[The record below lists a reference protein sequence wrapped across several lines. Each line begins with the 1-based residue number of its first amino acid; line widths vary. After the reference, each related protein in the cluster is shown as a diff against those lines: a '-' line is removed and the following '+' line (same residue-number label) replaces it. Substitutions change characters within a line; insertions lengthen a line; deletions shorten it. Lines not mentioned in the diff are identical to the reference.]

1 MLLQKELIS
10 IVKGTSLG
18 DKTQAGEKAI
28 HKIRQRFFKNF
39 DFPISTLLYC
49 LYMHHHVFIKFSS
62 SFDPTTPPLRDTDV
76 INGRPKKDR
85 YQADKQ
91 KGVTQ
96 FSDNPTKL
104 AHPHLYVSKKYKYAW
119 LVLSRFE
126 IPYKYT
132 VCSPL
137 QYFL

>member
-1 MLLQKELIS
+1 MMTKGEG
-10 IVKGTSLG
+10 VKI
-18 DKTQAGEKAI
+18 A
-28 HKIRQRFFKNF
+28 RKN
-39 DFPISTLLYC
+39 S
-49 LYMHHHVFIKFSS
+49 
-62 SFDPTTPPLRDTDV
+62 DV

-126 IPYKYT
+126 IPYI
-132 VCSPL
+132 PP
-137 QYFL
+137 